1 MRKVCAWCGAQ
12 IGQPGLS
19 AEDGEAISHGICDEC
34 VDFLVTND
42 CPSISSFLDSLPM
55 PVVLVDARGGVIMSN
70 QCARRSFAF
79 ADGSDA
85 ESCPPPADAGEGRVL
100 LGQLLE
106 CCHAASAQGC
116 GRTVHCASCQIRSSV
131 ESTYC
136 TGRSLEYVP
145 AHRDAWGPGG
155 GRNRTYLRISTEKLG
170 HAVLLRIEAVAQPVA

>member
-1 MRKVCAWCGAQ
+1 GAQ
-12 IGQPGLS
+12 LGQPDPS
-19 AEDGEAISHGICDEC
+19 ADDGAAISHGICDEC
-34 VDFLVTND
+34 VDFLLGND
-42 CPSISSFLDSLPM
+42 RLSLSSFLDSLPM

-70 QCARRSFAF
+70 QRARRSFAC
-79 ADGSDA
+79 AGGSDA
-85 ESCPPPADAGEGRVL
+85 EPCPPPADAEEGRVL

-116 GRTVHCASCQIRSSV
+116 GRTVHCASCQIRRSV

-136 TGRSLEYVP
+136 TGRRLEYVP